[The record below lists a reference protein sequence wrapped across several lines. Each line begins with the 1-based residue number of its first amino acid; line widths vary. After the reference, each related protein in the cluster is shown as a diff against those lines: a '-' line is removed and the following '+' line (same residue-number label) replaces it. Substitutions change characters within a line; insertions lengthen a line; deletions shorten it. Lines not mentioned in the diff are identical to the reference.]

1 MRLIQIDHDPSRR
14 QLSVFGVIWL
24 VFFGVVGG
32 IVLKNSGSVLVAT
45 VIWGLALAVPV
56 IGWTV
61 PAFMRIVYIGMAY
74 SAFPIGFVVSYLIM
88 VIVYYL
94 VLTPIGVVMRLF
106 GYDPMNRHFDGS
118 ADTYWCPREQEK
130 SLDTY
135 FRQF

>member
-1 MRLIQIDHDPSRR
+1 MRLIQIDHNPSHR
-14 QLSVFGVIWL
+14 QLNVFGVSWL

-32 IVLKNSGSVLVAT
+32 IVLKSGGSVLVAT
-45 VIWGLALAVPV
+45 VIWGLAGAVPV

-74 SAFPIGFVVSYLIM
+74 AAFPIGFIVSYLIM

-94 VLTPIGVVMRLF
+94 VLTPMGLVMRLF
-106 GYDPMNRHFDGS
+106 GYDPMNRHFDES
-118 ADTYWCPREQEK
+118 TETYWSPRKQDDR
-130 SLDTY
+130 LNTY